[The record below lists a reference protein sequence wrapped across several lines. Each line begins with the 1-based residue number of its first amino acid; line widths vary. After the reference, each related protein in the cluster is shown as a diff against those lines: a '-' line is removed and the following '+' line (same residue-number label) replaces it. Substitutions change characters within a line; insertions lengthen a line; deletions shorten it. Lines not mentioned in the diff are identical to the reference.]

1 MNHKT
6 QSHSHEMT
14 WKKNPTGFT
23 HPSETWLPEGEVCNT
38 HGGPGLWCVILTRVS
53 SLSPQ
58 VTDQGWW
65 ALAWHQADFA
75 CELESLALDLLILEG
90 ITGEWRLSFRLS
102 PNEGMQLK
110 GVRLPYYLGFH
121 YKIWHGSWFVI
132 LLLKYEAHRGAVTG
146 PGNPK
151 KSISQDMWLHP
162 SVPAAFPSESA
173 FELRR
178 LWQHLHPCYITSF
191 TGLNW
196 VESIWFHME
205 RILGKK
211 TVNQRSN
218 CSPCEGI
225 ASTFWP
231 VS

>member
-1 MNHKT
+1 MASSRWSQRFLCSIIRWIIKHKVI
-6 QSHSHEMT
+6 HMRWHER
-14 WKKNPTGFT
+14 KIQRDSLN
-23 HPSETWLPEGEVCNT
+23 PSETWLPEGEVCNT

-110 GVRLPYYLGFH
+110 DFRLPYYLGFH
-121 YKIWHGSWFVI
+121 YKIWLGSWFVI
-132 LLLKYEAHRGAVTG
+132 LLLKYEAHRGAATG

-162 SVPAAFPSESA
+162 
-173 FELRR
+173 
-178 LWQHLHPCYITSF
+178 
-191 TGLNW
+191 
-196 VESIWFHME
+196 
-205 RILGKK
+205 
-211 TVNQRSN
+211 
-218 CSPCEGI
+218 
-225 ASTFWP
+225 
-231 VS
+231 